1 MAASTRTPRKMLLMG
16 AIPAVLLI
24 FGLVAWRLLATET
37 EAAEPVNDYWVGE
50 YFNLASGSGQEQK
63 SSGAPKAKPVLVR
76 NDNEINFDW
85 GKGSPGVGVP
95 SDQFSARW
103 SRTVPF
109 DRGVYR
115 FHMKSDDGIRLHVD
129 EELKLDRWYDNRG
142 AEQTVDVPLSA
153 GNHKLVVEY
162 YENWGNALVRV
173 WWEQIPEAAPT
184 TAAAN
189 TPTPATPPSPSSNQ
203 GSAGPTAGS
212 PADGSAQVTALSAD
226 ATAASASGNPIV
238 NGGFELDSN
247 GDGLPDGWSVSIPDS
262 QFGVASGQAGTPE
275 GQKLAVFPPSMKSFL
290 VTQEVEAKQNES
302 YEFSGWVD
310 IPNAGGWFRLALT
323 VIPLNDQGQPLASY
337 DQASYTQPTDGWVQV
352 KNRVTMPT
360 YTTRARVQIKAD
372 VMRATAY
379 LDDLRLERSRR

>member
-1 MAASTRTPRKMLLMG
+1 MAGLTRTSRRLLLMG

-24 FGLVAWRLLATET
+24 FGLVAWRLLTTDT

-50 YFNLASGSGQEQK
+50 YFSLTSGSGQDQK
-63 SSGAPKAKPVLVR
+63 SSSTSQSRPILVR

-103 SRTVPF
+103 TRTVPF
-109 DRGVYR
+109 DRSIYR
-115 FHMKSDDGIRLHVD
+115 FHVMSDDGIRLYVD

-142 AEQTVDVPLSA
+142 TEQTVDVALSA
-153 GNHKLVVEY
+153 GSHKLRVEY
-162 YENWGNALVRV
+162 YENWGDALARV

-184 TAAAN
+184 TAAAR
-189 TPTPATPPSPSSNQ
+189 TSTPAPPPSPSSNQ
-203 GSAGPTAGS
+203 AGADPTAGS
-212 PADGSAQVTALSAD
+212 TADGSAQVTTLSAD
-226 ATAASASGNPIV
+226 TGTAIPAGNLLV
-238 NGGFELDSN
+238 NGGFELGSD
-247 GDGLPDGWSVSIPDS
+247 DDRLPDGWGVSIPDS
-262 QFGVASGQAGTPE
+262 QFGVSDGQAGTPE
-275 GQKLAVFPPSMKSFL
+275 GQRVAVFPPSMKSFL
-290 VTQEVEAKQNES
+290 VTQEVEARQNES
-302 YEFSGWVD
+302 CEFSGWVG
-310 IPNAGGWFRLALT
+310 IPSAGGWFRLTLT

-352 KNRVTMPT
+352 KNRVAMPT

-379 LDDLRLERSRR
+379 LDDLSLEHSGS